1 MSIETA
7 LQIIKD
13 YQIWRRGGQN
23 PMPNPTYIGQAFDVL
38 IAYVEG
44 METAETLI
52 ELVYSHP
59 SVTDEGYEGVKVK
72 QSEAPQWVISYF
84 SNYWQ

>member
-1 MSIETA
+1 MSIQTA

-38 IAYVEG
+38 IKYVES
-44 METAETLI
+44 MEKAETLI

-59 SVTDEGYEGVKVK
+59 SVTDEGYEGVKIK
-72 QSEAPQWVISYF
+72 QSEAPQWVISHF
-84 SNYWQ
+84 SNHWQ

>member
-1 MSIETA
+1 MSIQTA

-38 IAYVEG
+38 IAYVER
-44 METAETLI
+44 MEAAETLVD
-52 ELVYSHP
+52 LVYAHP
-59 SVTDEGYEGVKVK
+59 SVIDGGYEGVWV
-72 QSEAPQWVISYF
+72 QSEAPQWVKNYF
-84 SNYWQ
+84 SNLGI

>member
-23 PMPNPTYIGQAFDVL
+23 PMPNPTYIGQALDVL
-38 IAYVEG
+38 IAYVSKPERRARK
-44 METAETLI
+44 MLAELTSRPVADTII
-52 ELVYSHP
+52 E
-59 SVTDEGYEGVKVK
+59 DEK
-72 QSEAPQWVISYF
+72 QCYDIILKHLTQC
-84 SNYWQ
+84 